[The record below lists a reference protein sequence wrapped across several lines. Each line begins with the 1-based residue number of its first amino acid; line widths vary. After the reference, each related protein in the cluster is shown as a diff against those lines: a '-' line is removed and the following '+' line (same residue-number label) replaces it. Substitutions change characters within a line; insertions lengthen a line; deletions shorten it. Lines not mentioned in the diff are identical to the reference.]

1 MRPGILLT
9 FSVSLLA
16 ATPALAVSQL
26 YCPQNS
32 GYINIGMT
40 QSEVLAACG
49 EPLTKQQSNAP
60 VTQKVP
66 MQQFIYNTLNT
77 GSVYPG
83 LNPTYYDY
91 WSLPSGAYGI
101 SLEVDIVNDKVSA
114 VRINGSGTNAMS
126 VCGGT
131 NVQIGD
137 NANKV
142 TMACGSPSMVNN
154 SFINQTVPSN
164 TRPELWVYQVNQY
177 QSPSSLTFV
186 NGKLQ
191 SID

>member
-1 MRPGILLT
+1 MRAGILLT
-9 FSVSLLA
+9 FNVSLLA

-26 YCPQNS
+26 YCPQNA
-32 GYINIGMT
+32 GYISLGMT

-49 EPLTKQQSNAP
+49 QPLAKQQSNAP
-60 VTQKVP
+60 VTQKIP
-66 MQQFIYNTLNT
+66 MKQFIYNTLNT

-83 LNPTYYDY
+83 LDPMYYDY
-91 WSLPSGAYGI
+91 WSLPSGTYRIG
-101 SLEVDIVNDKVSA
+101 LEVDIVNDKVSA

-126 VCGGT
+126 ICGGT

-142 TMACGSPSMVNN
+142 IMACGSPSMVNN

-164 TRPELWVYQVNQY
+164 TKPELWIYQVDQY
-177 QSPSSLTFV
+177 QSPSSLTFI

>member
-1 MRPGILLT
+1 MRPGIFLT

-16 ATPALAVSQL
+16 AAPALAVSQL

-32 GYINIGMT
+32 GYITIGMT

-66 MQQFIYNTLNT
+66 MKQFIYNTLNT

-101 SLEVDIVNDKVSA
+101 SLEVDIINDKVSA

-126 VCGGT
+126 ICGGT

-142 TMACGSPSMVNN
+142 IMACGSPSMVNN

-164 TRPELWVYQVNQY
+164 TKPELWIYQIDQY
-177 QSPSSLTFV
+177 QSPSSLTFI